1 MTLKIASCVSITD
14 GDTFRTPKNILR
26 LARVDCPETGTWGSI
41 KATSIL
47 KKLILNK
54 TITYKQVGISY
65 GRIVAEVWV
74 GRLNVNNYMRRHGYT
89 P

>member
-1 MTLKIASCVSITD
+1 MRLRKAVCISVTD
-14 GDTFRTPKNILR
+14 GDTFCTPKNIVR
-26 LARVDCPETGTWGSI
+26 LARIDCPETGTYGSV
-41 KATSIL
+41 KATNLL

-74 GRLNVNNYMRRHGYT
+74 GRLNVNNYMRRQGYT